1 MPKTWKQ
8 VAMLIMDI
16 FIILAAIFFSILL
29 RLETYVPPQGEA
41 WWLWV
46 AAPVIAI
53 PIFIR
58 MGLYHAVIRYLG
70 NDALEAVFKAVSLYA
85 VVWGGLLLLLWGFGI
100 HGIPRSVILINW
112 LLTLMMVGSARMIAR
127 WWFTHAATS
136 DGDNAGK
143 DAKKV
148 AIYGV
153 GSAGIQLAQA
163 LFVSNELKPVAF
175 IDDAASLHWRKVHGL
190 KVYPS
195 THLDQLVAELHIDE
209 VLLAIPSIS
218 PARRREILALL
229 EPLPVHIRTLPGV
242 SELAQGKVR
251 IDDIREVSIDDL
263 LGRDQVAP
271 DQKLLRANIESK
283 VVMVTG
289 AGGSIG
295 SELCRQI
302 IQLSPKRLIL
312 FEQSEFNLYQI
323 EHEILGAGGQCVAVL
338 GSVVDRQR
346 VELVCSKFHVQTIF
360 HAAAYKHVPMVEKN
374 PLMGVANNVLGTW
387 RTAQA
392 AMASRVDTFVL
403 ISTDKA
409 VRPTN
414 VMGATKRFTEM
425 ILQGLHCQ
433 QQRDIHCTRF
443 TMVRFG
449 NVLGSSGSVV
459 PLFHRQIRSGGP
471 VTVTHVEMIRYFM
484 TIPEAAQLV
493 IQAGSMGE
501 GGDVF
506 VLDMGEP
513 VRIYDLA
520 RHMVRL
526 SGLDVRDAGHPD
538 GDIAIETTG
547 LRPGEKL
554 YEELLIGDNVMSTS
568 HSRIMRAEE
577 ERLPWEQ
584 LKGYLNELENA
595 VALNNAEMS
604 REVLLE
610 AVRGYK
616 PQCDIEDVLFSRK
629 EANEPEPMALSGS
642 IQYMIK

>member
-1 MPKTWKQ
+1 
-8 VAMLIMDI
+8 MLIMDV

-29 RLETYVPPQGEA
+29 RLEAYDPPQGEA
-41 WWLWV
+41 LWLWI

-70 NDALEAVFKAVSLYA
+70 NDALEAIFKAVTLYA
-85 VVWGGLLLLLWGFGI
+85 IVWGGLLLLLWGFGI
-100 HGIPRSVILINW
+100 HGIPRSVVLINW
-112 LLTLMMVGSARMIAR
+112 LLTLMMIGSARMIAR
-127 WWFTHAATS
+127 WWFSHAVTS
-136 DGDNAGK
+136 GGH
-143 DAKKV
+143 DAVKGAKSV

-163 LFVSNELKPVAF
+163 LFVSTELKPVAF

-195 THLDQLVAELHIDE
+195 THLDQLVTELHVDE
-209 VLLAIPSIS
+209 VLLAIPSIP
-218 PARRREILALL
+218 PARRREILSLL

-242 SELAQGKVR
+242 SELAQGKIRV
-251 IDDIREVSIDDL
+251 DDIREVSIDDL
-263 LGRDQVAP
+263 LGRDQIPP
-271 DQKLLRANIESK
+271 DQGLLRANIENK

-302 IQLSPKRLIL
+302 MRLSPKQLIL

-323 EHEILGAGGQCVAVL
+323 EHEILEAEGHCVAVL
-338 GSVVDRQR
+338 GSVVDRLR
-346 VELVCSKFHVQTIF
+346 VEVVCNKFRVQTIF

-387 RTAQA
+387 HTAQA
-392 AMASRVDTFVL
+392 AMASDVDTFVL

-425 ILQGLHCQ
+425 ILQGLHCH
-433 QQRDIHCTRF
+433 QQRDSHCTRF

-459 PLFHRQIRSGGP
+459 PLFHRQICSGGP
-471 VTVTHVEMIRYFM
+471 VTVTHAEITRYFM

-520 RHMVRL
+520 QHMIRL
-526 SGLDVRDAGHPD
+526 SGLDVRDADHPD
-538 GDIAIETTG
+538 GDIAIKTTG

-554 YEELLIGDNVMSTS
+554 YEELLIGDNVMSTG

-577 ERLPWEQ
+577 EKLSWDR
-584 LKGYLNELENA
+584 LKGYIDELEVA
-595 VALNNAEMS
+595 VASNSAEQG
-604 REVLLE
+604 RDVLLS
-610 AVRGYK
+610 AVQGYE
-616 PQCDIEDVLFSRK
+616 PQCGIEDVLY
-629 EANEPEPMALSGS
+629 EAIESDQMKAS
-642 IQYMIK
+642 IT